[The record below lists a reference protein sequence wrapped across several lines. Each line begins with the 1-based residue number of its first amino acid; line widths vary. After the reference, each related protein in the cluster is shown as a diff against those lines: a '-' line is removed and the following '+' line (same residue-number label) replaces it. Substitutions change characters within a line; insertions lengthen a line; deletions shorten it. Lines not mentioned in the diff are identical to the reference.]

1 MQTAPGGG
9 IMQTLLQDV
18 RYGLWLFCRHPAFT
32 LVIVLTLAISIG
44 ANTTIFSTVN
54 AVLLQSL
61 PYPQSERL
69 VQLFF
74 TLPADNV
81 VARLLGSPMMNFSY
95 PDFQDIRS
103 QQQVFEEVA
112 AYRGI
117 DMNFKSDLGPE
128 RLVAANISE
137 GFFPLLGVRPL
148 LGRGFLPGDFSPTGN
163 RVVVLSHSLWQ
174 KHFAGNPEAIGKN
187 VTLEGIPYTVAGVM
201 PASFSSIPTRDWGVR
216 SGLIRSQREPQ
227 LWTPF
232 LPTKDDWDRESMQ
245 FDVIARL
252 KPAITLARTQT
263 DLKLISSRIEQQ
275 FPHYFKGWGIAADP
289 LREALFGRYRTLLWI
304 LQGTVGLVLLIASV
318 NIANLMLNRAVGRQ
332 GELAIRASLGA
343 NRARIL
349 RQLLTESL
357 LLSLL
362 GGGLGLLLTVQGS
375 QLLNVFLPAIFA
387 GIPPARIDA
396 QVLGFT
402 ILISLLAGAGFGMAP
417 ALLASR
423 INLNAA
429 LRQGQNQAGRFS
441 RNRLSR
447 LLVVAQVSLTL
458 PLLMASGLLVR
469 TFLQLWNVNLGFQ
482 TRQILTMRINFTND
496 GPQGNQTLLAY
507 LRRVLE
513 KVSALP
519 GVESAG
525 LVGALPTTGILNQ
538 TSFSLEGHPEMQNNP
553 VYVLSQ
559 PASTE
564 YFQTMGIPL
573 RQGRL
578 FTDQEN
584 ENSPGVTLISETM
597 ARKFWPDQNPVGR
610 KVKLGGKNWTI
621 LGVVGDVR
629 QEELAADYRCSMYM
643 PFPQFP
649 YSSLTLAVRTA
660 ANPLAM
666 STAVREAIY
675 SIDAMHP
682 VSQVRTMETV
692 INDGLIS
699 LRLIMFLL
707 LTMAGIAFILTL
719 LGIYGVLAN
728 MVAQRSREI
737 GLRMALGACQA
748 DVVKMVLRQ
757 GLSLVLLGI
766 GAGIFFSMG
775 ITRILSSQLYNVTP
789 TDPTTFVLVSFLL
802 IAAATL
808 ACAIPARKAAQVD
821 PLVALRCE

>member
-1 MQTAPGGG
+1 MQTV
-9 IMQTLLQDV
+9 LQDI
-18 RYGLWLFCRHPAFT
+18 RYGFRSLRRRPAFT
-32 LVIVLTLAISIG
+32 LVIVITLAISIG
-44 ANTTIFSTVN
+44 ANTTIFSAVN
-54 AVLLQSL
+54 AVLLRSL
-61 PYPQSERL
+61 PYPQSDRL

-74 TLPADNV
+74 TLPGDNFL
-81 VARLLGSPMMNFSY
+81 ARLLGSPKVNFSY

-112 AYRGI
+112 AYRAI

-128 RLVAANISE
+128 RLVAANVSE
-137 GFFPLLGVRPL
+137 GFFPMLGVSPFW
-148 LGRGFLPGDFSPTGN
+148 GRGFLPGDFSPTGN
-163 RVVVLSHSLWQ
+163 RVVILSHSLWQ
-174 KHFAGNPEAIGKN
+174 RHFAGNPEAVGKN
-187 VTLEGIPYTVAGVM
+187 VMLEGIPYTVAGVM
-201 PASFSSIPTRDWGVR
+201 PANFSSIPTRDWRVLSKLVR
-216 SGLIRSQREPQ
+216 SRLEPQ

-232 LPTKDDWDRESMQ
+232 MPLKGDWDRESMQ
-245 FDVIARL
+245 FDVFGRL
-252 KPAITLARTQT
+252 KPAISLARAQT
-263 DLKLISSRIEQQ
+263 DLNLIARRIEQQ
-275 FPHYFKGWGIAADP
+275 FPHSLKGWWIAADP
-289 LREALFGRYRTLLWI
+289 LQEALFGRYRTLLLI

-349 RQLLTESL
+349 RQLLTESI

-362 GGGLGLLLTVQGS
+362 GGGLGLLLTVQGN
-375 QLLNVFLPAIFA
+375 QLLNTFLPTIFV
-387 GIPPARIDA
+387 GIPPTRIDA

-402 ILISLLAGAGFGMAP
+402 FFISLLAGAGFGMAP

-429 LRQGQNQAGRFS
+429 LRQGQNQPGRFS

-458 PLLMASGLLVR
+458 PLLIASGLLVR
-469 TFLQLWNVNLGFQ
+469 TFLHLWNVNPGCQ
-482 TRQILTMRINFTND
+482 TRQILTMRINFTNEGAQD
-496 GPQGNQTLLAY
+496 NHALLAY
-507 LRRVLE
+507 FRRVLE
-513 KVSALP
+513 KVSTLP

-525 LVGALPTTGILNQ
+525 LAAALPTTGYLNNS
-538 TSFSLEGHPEMQNNP
+538 SFSLEGRPETQNNP
-553 VYVLSQ
+553 VYVLDQ
-559 PASTE
+559 PASAQ

-584 ENSPGVTLISETM
+584 ENAPRVTLISETM

-610 KVKLGGKNWTI
+610 RVSLGGENWTI

-629 QEELAADYRCSMYM
+629 QEDLAMDYRCSMYM
-643 PFPQFP
+643 PYRQYP
-649 YSSLTLAVRTA
+649 YPSLTLAVRTA
-660 ANPLAM
+660 ISPLAM
-666 STAVREAIY
+666 IAAVREAIY
-675 SIDAMHP
+675 SIDARHP

-692 INDGLIS
+692 ISDGLLS

-707 LTMAGIAFILTL
+707 LTIAGLAFVLTL
-719 LGIYGVLAN
+719 LGVYGVLAN

-737 GLRMALGACQA
+737 GLRMALGAQQQ
-748 DVVKMVLRQ
+748 DVLKMVLQQ

-766 GAGIFFSMG
+766 GAGILFSLG
-775 ITRILSSQLYNVTP
+775 ITRILSNQLYNVTP
-789 TDPTTFVLVSFLL
+789 TDPTTFVVVSLLL

-808 ACAIPARKAAQVD
+808 ACTLPARKAAQVD
-821 PLVALRCE
+821 PLVALKYE

>member
-1 MQTAPGGG
+1 VQT
-9 IMQTLLQDV
+9 ILQDI
-18 RYGLWLFCRHPAFT
+18 RYGVRWLCRCPLFA
-32 LVIVLTLAISIG
+32 LVIVLTLATSIG
-44 ANTTIFSTVN
+44 ANTAIFSAVN
-54 AVLLQSL
+54 AVLLRAL

-69 VQLFF
+69 VQLFY
-74 TLPADNV
+74 TVPADHFLV
-81 VARLLGSPMMNFSY
+81 RLLGSPKLNFSY
-95 PDFQDIRS
+95 PDFLDIRS

-112 AYRGI
+112 AFRGI

-137 GFFPLLGVRPL
+137 GFFPLLGVRPV
-148 LGRGFLPGDFSPTGN
+148 LGRGFLPEDFKPSAN
-163 RVVVLSHSLWQ
+163 HVVVLSHSLWQ
-174 KHFAGNPEAIGKN
+174 KHFVGNPEAIGKN

-232 LPTKDDWDRESMQ
+232 LPVKDDWDRESMQ

-252 KPAITLARTQT
+252 NPAITLARTQM
-263 DLKLISSRIEQQ
+263 DLKLISSRIEKQ

-289 LREALFGRYRTLLWI
+289 LQESLFGRYRTLLWI
-304 LQGTVGLVLLIASV
+304 LQGTAGLVLLIASV
-318 NIANLMLNRAVGRQ
+318 NIANLMLNRAIGRQ

-343 NRARIL
+343 TRGRIL

-375 QLLNVFLPAIFA
+375 QLLNSFLPAILA
-387 GIPPARIDA
+387 GIPPIRIDA

-402 ILISLLAGAGFGMAP
+402 LFISLLAGAGFGMAP

-429 LRQGQNQAGRFS
+429 LRQGRNQAGRFS
-441 RNRLSR
+441 RNKLSH

-458 PLLMASGLLVR
+458 PLLIASGLLIK
-469 TFLQLWNVNLGFQ
+469 TFLHLWNVNLGFQ
-482 TRQILTMRINFTND
+482 TRQILTMRINFTAD
-496 GPQGNQTLLAY
+496 GSQGDQALLAY

-513 KVSALP
+513 KVPALP

-525 LVGALPTTGILNQ
+525 LVGALPTTGIFNQ
-538 TSFSLEGHPEMQNNP
+538 TTFSLEDRPETKSNP
-553 VYVLSQ
+553 VHVLSQ
-559 PASTE
+559 PASAR

-584 ENSPGVTLISETM
+584 ENAPGVTLISETM
-597 ARKFWPDQNPVGR
+597 ARKFWQDQDPVGR
-610 KVKLGGKNWTI
+610 RVSLGGKNWTI

-629 QEELAADYRCSMYM
+629 QEELAADYRCSLYM
-643 PFPQFP
+643 PFTQLP
-649 YSSLTLAVRTA
+649 YPSLTLAVHTT

-666 STAVREAIY
+666 SAAVREAIY
-675 SIDAMHP
+675 SIDPRHP
-682 VSQVRTMETV
+682 ISQVRTMKTV

-707 LTMAGIAFILTL
+707 FAMSGLAFVLTL
-719 LGIYGVLAN
+719 LGVYGVLAN

-737 GLRMALGACQA
+737 GLRMALGARA
-748 DVVKMVLRQ
+748 GDVMKMVLHQ
-757 GLSLVLLGI
+757 GLTLVLLGI
-766 GAGIFFSMG
+766 AAGILFSVG
-775 ITRILSSQLYNVTP
+775 LTRILSSQLYNVTS
-789 TDPTTFVLVSFLL
+789 TDPVTFVSVSLL
-802 IAAATL
+802 LMVAATL
-808 ACAIPARKAAQVD
+808 ACTLPARNAAQVD
-821 PLVALRCE
+821 PLVAMKCE